1 MQYVLLWWK
10 VTAEEREESPPD
22 CNEYMKD
29 MKLAAEKKGW
39 AVVDVPKDGSCFY
52 HCVLELYTTRN
63 GWDVST
69 LRKKLKKY
77 LESNSKHYK
86 DFVSDNWET
95 YLSGIE
101 SNRWA
106 DHLEIKAM
114 AEMLKVSI
122 VIYKLS
128 STGSELEIKEQIQ
141 IQNSHDEPMNIGH
154 IVVNKEGFHFV
165 ALKQQVLTRS
175 W

>member
-1 MQYVLLWWK
+1 MYYFLLK
-10 VTAEEREESPPD
+10 GDIEEVKEESSPD

-29 MKLAAEKKGW
+29 MKLAAAKKGW

-52 HCVLELYTTRN
+52 HCVLELYTTKN

-86 DFVSDNWET
+86 DFVSDPWET

-165 ALKQQVLTRS
+165 ALKQQMLTRS